1 MEASAPRG
9 CTCVQKHNRKQKLLP
24 PACTTCTEPFGE
36 RLRSHMFKKNH
47 IANIK
52 PYTRTVH
59 RRRISSARS
68 KVQTSSSSF
77 WFLKKMDIVA
87 VMKTI
92 TDANN
97 LQGFSNMRCLWKAL
111 TTHPPVKKLVVYQ
124 SSVGIIW
131 QHQRDG
137 LKWYKIP
144 LSKMFTLYTRIK
156 LLFTQLYTA
165 IAGPS
170 PVSKPL
176 LRVVSF
182 SPKVKGATTAL
193 ITLLYDWLWAPM
205 APKESVEWNSSSH
218 SKNGKNIPWPFFW
231 YLKTSSDGE
240 NNYYYPNHKCYTHVQ
255 WWKIQHVCL

>member
-92 TDANN
+92 TNANN

-170 PVSKPL
+170 PVPNRSYGSWASHPRWKE
-176 LRVVSF
+176 RRRHW
-182 SPKVKGATTAL
+182 SP
-193 ITLLYDWLWAPM
+193 
-205 APKESVEWNSSSH
+205 
-218 SKNGKNIPWPFFW
+218 
-231 YLKTSSDGE
+231 
-240 NNYYYPNHKCYTHVQ
+240 CYTIGCGHPWHQ
-255 WWKIQHVCL
+255 KNQLNGIHPPIQKMEKTYHDLSFGT